1 MEIIET
7 YYNQTPNEDNKDTIL
22 KESLSASLDSSN
34 DQNSQNQDHKIIS
47 VVDSTILQHVLDLLS
62 TLLKTTDKE

>member
-22 KESLSASLDSSN
+22 KETLSSSLSSI
-34 DQNSQNQDHKIIS
+34 DQGSQNQDQKVVS
-47 VVDSTILQHVLDLLS
+47 VVDSTIL
-62 TLLKTTDKE
+62 

>member
-22 KESLSASLDSSN
+22 KETLSSSLDS
-34 DQNSQNQDHKIIS
+34 I
-47 VVDSTILQHVLDLLS
+47 
-62 TLLKTTDKE
+62 TDKSS